1 MAGYVVYCN
10 TDEDG
15 NITNGCWGINIIP
28 DRQYDHFFYL
38 NEPVDLMHCK
48 VKYDGCKPLLIQ
60 NIYD

>member
-1 MAGYVVYCN
+1 MAYLVYVN
-10 TDEDG
+10 TDDDG
-15 NITNGCWGINIIP
+15 NIINALAGQVIP